1 LACGLLIAARP
12 PEIVARPLKLSPR
25 LAILA
30 PEKDLFGQGQMRS
43 ENNTPEVKLKRLAIA
58 FLALAAAFAI
68 HPTARA
74 ATFGFSYTAPGGVSG
89 WGTLTGTDVS
99 GYVEITSA
107 TGTFDDGVDSGSI
120 SLISNPNAPN
130 ASLSPSGDFAYD
142 NLLFPGNSDGNVL
155 DVDGLLFSFD
165 GMELNLWEQGA
176 AGMDGW
182 AESNG
187 NTGYGELTVT
197 PEPESLVLMGTGLLP
212 LAVVLLGTITPAR
225 RVSHT

>member
-1 LACGLLIAARP
+1 MEAQPAARNLRYG
-12 PEIVARPLKLSPR
+12 EKLF
-25 LAILA
+25 
-30 PEKDLFGQGQMRS
+30 FGQGQMRS
-43 ENNTPEVKLKRLAIA
+43 ENNTPEVKVKRLAIA

-68 HPTARA
+68 NPTARA
-74 ATFGFSYTAPGGVSG
+74 TTFAFSYTAPGGVYG
-89 WGTLTGTDVS
+89 WGTLTGTTDGS

-107 TGTFDDGVDSGSI
+107 TGTFDDGVNSGSI

-142 NLLFPGNSDGNVL
+142 DLLFPGNSDGNNL

-187 NTGYGELTVT
+187 NTGYGDLTVT
-197 PEPESLVLMGTGLLP
+197 PEPGSLVLMGTGLLA
-212 LAVVLLGTITPAR
+212 LAVALLGKINPSR
-225 RVSHT
+225 RVSHA